1 MATSGLATVLFT
13 DLVGSTRMRDRL
25 GDDVADE
32 IGVEHDRIIG
42 DALASSGGRLVK
54 NLGDGALAVFDSS
67 VDAVVAAQRI
77 QEGITL
83 YNRQADDT
91 RQIGVRIGINA
102 GEVAK
107 ENGDVIGLPVAVASR
122 VCDTADAGQI
132 LVTDTVRSLIGRRAR
147 LGFSSLGP
155 QSLKGVDDP
164 VELWSIGEVPRE
176 VRSEE
181 RADVLFPAFLVAR
194 HIAPRPDARPP
205 HPTR

>member
-132 LVTDTVRSLIGRRAR
+132 RC
-147 LGFSSLGP
+147 
-155 QSLKGVDDP
+155 
-164 VELWSIGEVPRE
+164 VP
-176 VRSEE
+176 
-181 RADVLFPAFLVAR
+181 
-194 HIAPRPDARPP
+194 
-205 HPTR
+205 

>member
-13 DLVGSTRMRDRL
+13 DVVGSTRLRDRL

-42 DALASSGGRLVK
+42 NALSSTGGRLVK

-77 QEGITL
+77 QEGVAL

-102 GEVAK
+102 GEIVK
-107 ENGDVIGLPVAVASR
+107 ENGDVFGLPVAVASR

-132 LVTDTVRSLIGRRAR
+132 LVTETVRSLIGRRAHF
-147 LGFSSLGP
+147 GFA
-155 QSLKGVDDP
+155 
-164 VELWSIGEVPRE
+164 SIGTH
-176 VRSEE
+176 S
-181 RADVLFPAFLVAR
+181 L
-194 HIAPRPDARPP
+194 
-205 HPTR
+205 